1 MKSRILLLSISG
13 LILFIIFI
21 FIFITGNHNKNISV
35 VSDLAY
41 NRGNS
46 ENEVYIYENGSYVP
60 YIVITDD
67 YAGNTLLLRKE
78 ALPQNYRINS
88 YDSYYP
94 DSDLD
99 RYLNSVF
106 LSSLEN
112 IKSDIVETEIEVT
125 AKDSIGISGEETEKI
140 SRQIFILSGNE
151 MCCSSENMAEEGMPL
166 NYFKSISNRETLQ
179 NGKKV
184 SCWLRT
190 PNTFYVS
197 CSYVIGDNNKM
208 GFTNAS
214 DFNAV
219 RPAFCISGSYP
230 VKKSSFESASGEKR
244 YVLEEPRSEQ

>member
-46 ENEVYIYENGSYVP
+46 ENEVYIYENGP

-67 YAGNTLLLRKE
+67 YAGNALLLRKE
-78 ALPQNYRINS
+78 ALPQNYQISS

-106 LSSLEN
+106 LSSLEKV
-112 IKSDIVETEIEVT
+112 KSDIVETEIEVT
-125 AKDSIGISGEETEKI
+125 AEDSIGVSGEETEKI
-140 SRQIFILSGNE
+140 SRQIFILSGHE
-151 MCCSSENMAEEGMPL
+151 MCCSSENMAMEGQPL
-166 NYFKSISNRETLQ
+166 SYFKSISNRETLQ
-179 NGKKV
+179 NGKKA

-197 CSYVIGDNNKM
+197 CSYVIGDNDKI

-230 VKKSSFESASGEKR
+230 VKRISFESASGEKR
-244 YVLEEPRSEQ
+244 YVLEEKL

>member
-1 MKSRILLLSISG
+1 MKLRILLLSIGG
-13 LILFIIFI
+13 LILFTIVIFI
-21 FIFITGNHNKNISV
+21 FSMGHHNKNISV

-41 NRGNS
+41 NSGNS
-46 ENEVYIYENGSYVP
+46 ENEVYVYENGGYVP

-106 LSSLEN
+106 LSSLEKV
-112 IKSDIVETEIEVT
+112 KSDIVETEIEVT
-125 AKDSIGISGEETEKI
+125 AEDSIGVSGEETEKI
-140 SRQIFILSGNE
+140 SRQIFILSGHE
-151 MCCSSENMAEEGMPL
+151 MCCSSENMAMEGQPL
-166 NYFKSISNRETLQ
+166 SYFKSISNRETLQ
-179 NGKKV
+179 NGKKA

-197 CSYVIGDNNKM
+197 CSYVIGDNDKI

-230 VKKSSFESASGEKR
+230 VKRISFESASGEKG
-244 YVLEEPRSEQ
+244 YVLEEKL

>member
-1 MKSRILLLSISG
+1 MKLRILLLSIGG
-13 LILFIIFI
+13 LILFTIVIFI
-21 FIFITGNHNKNISV
+21 FSMGHHNKNISV

-41 NRGNS
+41 NSGNS
-46 ENEVYIYENGSYVP
+46 ENEVYVYENGGYVP

-106 LSSLEN
+106 LSSLEKV
-112 IKSDIVETEIEVT
+112 KSDIVETEIEVT
-125 AKDSIGISGEETEKI
+125 AEDSIGVSGEETEKI
-140 SRQIFILSGNE
+140 SRQIFILSGHE
-151 MCCSSENMAEEGMPL
+151 MCCSSENMAMEGQPL
-166 NYFKSISNRETLQ
+166 SYFKSISNRETLQ
-179 NGKKV
+179 NGKKA

-197 CSYVIGDNNKM
+197 CLYVIGDNDKI

-230 VKKSSFESASGEKR
+230 VKRISFESASGEKG
-244 YVLEEPRSEQ
+244 YVLEEKL